1 MINTAPVRLFAMI
14 WNLIK
19 FMKFAR
25 HIQIF
30 HSLYSQ
36 DEQEKNYGSIA
47 LLSHFQNSHFTL
59 KWSAKFTVAHLN
71 PVARIPWATSTVQK
85 N

>member
-1 MINTAPVRLFAMI
+1 MINTARDYLIWF

-36 DEQEKNYGSIA
+36 DEQEKNYTKGDVSYEN
-47 LLSHFQNSHFTL
+47 L
-59 KWSAKFTVAHLN
+59 LN
-71 PVARIPWATSTVQK
+71 PTFAVLA
-85 N
+85 NFF